1 MPGPLFQVQAMLLPA
16 AHSPRLV
23 PGWRPTIS
31 PIVKDTGGPDPAVP
45 SLGIAFVS
53 GPGEAQMGSAFS
65 CSFHLL
71 AWPDPLC
78 DRITAGVEFAFLEGV
93 TVVGTGKVVAV
104 DHGHGA

>member
-1 MPGPLFQVQAMLLPA
+1 MLLPA
-16 AHSPRLV
+16 VQLPRLV

-31 PIVKDTGGPDPAVP
+31 PTLTDRGGPDPAVP

-53 GPGEAQMGSAFS
+53 GPGEAQVGTAFS
-65 CSFHLL
+65 CSFRLL

-78 DRITAGVEFAFLEGV
+78 DHITTGVEFAFLEGV
-93 TVVGTGKVVAV
+93 TVVGTGKVIAV